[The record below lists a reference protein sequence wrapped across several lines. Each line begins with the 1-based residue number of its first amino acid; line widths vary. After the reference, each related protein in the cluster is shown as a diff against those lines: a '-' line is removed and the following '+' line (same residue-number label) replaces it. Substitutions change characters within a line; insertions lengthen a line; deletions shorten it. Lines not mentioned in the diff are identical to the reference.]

1 MNDKKDIKN
10 ENLKHSKIMYE
21 KRDIYGVPSKLFIS
35 ASLLIFAVWVTA
47 GYIPGL
53 FFFLIL
59 IPPLIIIHKKD
70 EKGLILIFDK
80 LKRPEFYA
88 AGTVDH
94 QAFKQVKRH
103 NSRFEIQFLHHQ

>member
-10 ENLKHSKIMYE
+10 DNLKHNKIMYQ
-21 KRDIYGVPSKLFIS
+21 KREIYGVPSKLFIGT
-35 ASLLIFAVWVTA
+35 SLLVFAVWVTA

-70 EKGLILIFDK
+70 DKGLSLIYDK
-80 LKRPEFYA
+80 IKRPVFYS
-88 AGTVDH
+88 AGAVDH
-94 QAFKQVKRH
+94 QAFKQVKRF
-103 NSRFEIQFLHHQ
+103 NSRFDVRFLNHQ